1 MAGYNNFI
9 GYNYPNTMN
18 YPYATMNN
26 ASYTQPMQQPQQ
38 QKMGIEWVDGEVG
51 AKAFQLP
58 AGWPPNVPMPLWDT
72 NDTIIYLKSVNQMGM
87 PNPIQ
92 KVHYTMD
99 PSTQQSQTMVLPA
112 GEGASNTQSYA
123 PDMSNYVT
131 KDDMKQMVE
140 ELKAA
145 INTVKEV
152 KWNGKSS
159 V

>member
-9 GYNYPNTMN
+9 GYGYPNNMN
-18 YPYATMNN
+18 YG
-26 ASYTQPMQQPQQ
+26 SYGVQQPNMQMQNGYSQTQ
-38 QKMGIEWVDGEVG
+38 QKVGIEWVDGEVG
-51 AKAFQLP
+51 AKAYQLP
-58 AGWPPNVPMPLWDT
+58 QGWPPNVPMPLWDT
-72 NDTIIYLKSVNQMGM
+72 NDTIIYLKSINQMGM
-87 PNPIQ
+87 PNPLQ

-99 PSTQQSQTMVLPA
+99 QATQSNAQSMLPA
-112 GEGASNTQSYA
+112 PEVPQQ
-123 PDMSNYVT
+123 DMSKYVT
-131 KDDMKQMVE
+131 KDDMEKMKE